1 MQLLGGAGRTR
12 GFGDFWQHLLVAEGA
27 GEVAVDV
34 TVSPWDVAALLVIVE
49 EAGGRATALD
59 GERSYY
65 RDSFVCSNGLLHDAA
80 LACLQENSRI
90 EKQAG

>member
-1 MQLLGGAGRTR
+1 M
-12 GFGDFWQHLLVAEGA
+12 AEGA
-27 GEVAVDV
+27 GEIAVDV

-80 LACLQENSRI
+80 LALLKTRTQD
-90 EKQAG
+90 